1 MPGSLFL
8 VATPIGNLED
18 ITLRALRVLK
28 DVDLIAAEDT
38 RRTAHLL
45 GHYGIATRT
54 TSLHE
59 HNERDRVPGLIQQVR
74 DGLRLAVVTDAGMP
88 GISDPGFLIAREALE
103 AGVEVSVIPGAS
115 ALTMAI
121 AGSGLPADMFSFLG
135 FAPSRT
141 AQRRT
146 WLKERLSIVPGTV
159 VVYEAPRR
167 LQGLMTDILEV
178 VGDRYVVIAHEL
190 TKVHESWHRGWVSE
204 LIQPSSDLPS
214 KGEFVVLISHEERK
228 PVRSAPSEEL
238 VAGRFR
244 DLSADHSLSR
254 RQIIEQV
261 ASEWEISKRDVY
273 SMIERA
279 KNSGK

>member
-88 GISDPGFLIAREALE
+88 GISDPGFLIVRAALE
-103 AGVEVSVIPGAS
+103 AGIEVTVIPGAS
-115 ALTMAI
+115 ALTLAV

-141 AQRRT
+141 GQRRS
-146 WLKERLSIVPGTV
+146 WLRQRLSTVPGTV
-159 VVYEAPRR
+159 VLYEAPGR
-167 LQGLMTDILEV
+167 LQALMIDILEV
-178 VGDRYVVIAHEL
+178 VGDRYIVVAHEL

-204 LIQPSSDLPS
+204 LVEPAADLPS
-214 KGEFVVLISHEERK
+214 KGEFVVLVSRDERK
-228 PVRSAPSEEL
+228 QVRAAPSEEL

-244 DLSADHSLSR
+244 DLSADPSLSR
-254 RQIIEQV
+254 RQVIEQV
-261 ASEWEISKRDVY
+261 ATEWAISKRDVY